1 MSSTQPEPAAHPALE
16 RRIGLGGAMTIGF
29 AAMIGAGLFAA
40 FGPAARAAGPA
51 LLVGLAL
58 ALVVAVCNATS
69 TAQLSAQYPT
79 SGGSYHFGRERL
91 GEWPGFIA
99 GWGFVIGKTAS
110 AAAMALTFAAY
121 AAPAEWL
128 KPVAIAALAALLVVN
143 LLGITRT
150 TAAARLIVGSV
161 LALLAVV
168 FVVAWT
174 TAGPGAA
181 TALGA
186 MGAELAASL
195 GTGAGWLGAFQAGGL
210 LFFAFAGYARIA
222 TLGEE
227 VREPARTIP
236 RAIIA
241 TLAIVAVLYA
251 LVAVTL
257 LATLGSAGIAAS
269 AAPLADAVAGTGW
282 AVPLV
287 GIAAALATLGAL
299 LAGLAGIT
307 RTALAMAR
315 NGDLPRPL
323 AHIHPA
329 RSVPDVALAA
339 AGAGVVALILAGDIR
354 TVIGFSSVGVLTYYL
369 VANLAALTQAAEH
382 RRYPRWMQVLGAI
395 LCVALIATLPLP
407 SIIGGLAVLAV
418 GVVGRIAARRLAA
431 GRQRQP

>member
-1 MSSTQPEPAAHPALE
+1 
-16 RRIGLGGAMTIGF
+16 MTIGF
-29 AAMIGAGLFAA
+29 ASMIGAGLFAA
-40 FGPAARAAGPA
+40 FGPAAAAAGPA
-51 LLVGLAL
+51 LLVGLAF
-58 ALVVAVCNATS
+58 ALVVAICNATS

-128 KPVAIAALAALLVVN
+128 KPVAVVALVALLVVN

-150 TAAARLIVGSV
+150 TAVARLLVGSV
-161 LALLAVV
+161 LALLAIVL
-168 FVVAWT
+168 VAAWLE
-174 TAGPGAA
+174 AGPAAA
-181 TALGA
+181 TAVQAMPAEIGA
-186 MGAELAASL
+186 AL
-195 GTGAGWLGAFQAGGL
+195 GTGEGWLGALQAGGL

-227 VREPARTIP
+227 VREPERTIP
-236 RAIIA
+236 RAIVT
-241 TLAIVAVLYA
+241 TLAIVAVIYA
-251 LVAVTL
+251 IVALTL
-257 LATLGSAGIAAS
+257 LATVGPDAIAS
-269 AAPLADAVAGTGW
+269 SHAPLELAVAGLPW

-287 GIAAALATLGAL
+287 VVAAALASLGSL

-323 AHIHPA
+323 AHVDGR
-329 RSVPDVALAA
+329 RSVPDVALWTV
-339 AGAGVVALILAGDIR
+339 GVGVVILILAGDIR

-369 VANLAALTQAAEH
+369 VANLAALTQTGEF
-382 RRYPRWMQVLGAI
+382 RRYPTWMQWLGAI

-407 SIIGGLAVLAV
+407 SIITGLAVLAV
-418 GVVGRIAARRLAA
+418 GVLGRLIVRARAR
-431 GRQRQP
+431 